1 MVSLR
6 PAHHLKTMTSPVR
19 LWPLILVLLV
29 PNARAQTLGSE
40 ETSDLLAQ
48 LAALRAGRTVT
59 AQFTEKRILP
69 MMTEPILESGTI
81 AFEPPSKFLRR
92 TSEGNLA
99 VSDGA
104 TLWMYYPSF
113 NQVEIYPLDNPR
125 GPGPLFS
132 LLTKLFQLRDVT
144 ENFHVTAEKTPDG
157 HQLTLVP
164 KSGSLKKMI
173 GVIHMTI
180 DENLRLIA
188 STMRTAAND
197 RTETSY
203 ASEKFLVPGSV
214 DFKFNPPA
222 NANTVK
228 PLGP

>member
-1 MVSLR
+1 
-6 PAHHLKTMTSPVR
+6 MTPPIR
-19 LWPLILVLLV
+19 LWPLILILLA
-29 PNARAQTLGSE
+29 PNARAQTLGNA
-40 ETSDLLAQ
+40 ETSDLLAR
-48 LAALRAGRTVT
+48 LAALREGRTVT
-59 AQFTEKRILP
+59 AQFTEKKILP
-69 MMTEPILESGTI
+69 MMTDPILESGTI

-92 TSEGNLA
+92 TSDGNLA

-104 TLWMYYPSF
+104 TLWMFYPGF

-132 LLTKLFQLRDVT
+132 LLTKLFQLRDIA

-157 HQLTLVP
+157 HLLTLVP

-180 DENLRLIA
+180 DGNLRLKA
-188 STMRTAAND
+188 STMETAPDD

-203 ASEKFLVPGSV
+203 TSEKFLTPGSI

-222 NANTVK
+222 DANIVK
-228 PLGP
+228 PLSR